1 MIAFVAGRWY
11 TCTQERFMLGN
22 DISTT
27 DFALSENGIH
37 LLRDGYNYKT
47 IGWQRIDK
55 ATIKK
60 GPEIKNPLL
69 SLAAGLALVTFAG
82 LKAISLYQDFA
93 DPAVHR
99 IYIEA
104 ILLPLFPAL
113 IGVYFLYA
121 YFKKGLILQVKEG
134 RSVCRLRLHELEK
147 QNGLAG
153 LKSYLHQK
161 LSSRL
166 LVMDNG

>member
-1 MIAFVAGRWY
+1 MAPH
-11 TCTQERFMLGN
+11 
-22 DISTT
+22 DITTT

-47 IGWQRIDK
+47 IGWHSIDK
-55 ATIKK
+55 AIIKN
-60 GPEIKNPLL
+60 GPEIKNPFL
-69 SLAAGLALVTFAG
+69 SLAAGLALIILAG
-82 LKAISLYQDFA
+82 MKAISLYWDFT
-93 DPAVHR
+93 DPALHR
-99 IYIEA
+99 IYIES

-121 YFKKGLILQVKEG
+121 CFKKGLILQVEES
-134 RSVCRLRLHELEK
+134 RSVCRLRLSELEK

-161 LSSRL
+161 LSSKL
-166 LVMDNG
+166 LVVENA